1 MSELKKHE
9 RNAIMQMCDDGK
21 SAEQISVQ
29 LGLELEV
36 VESFVNN
43 FKDRVSRAK
52 LYGRIKELF
61 FSAGLSKQQIADQL
75 GIKIPVVTAALRT
88 GPDTSE
94 EAKKRLCRA
103 MKAQGCEIK
112 EIASTLGILPSKVV
126 YFLENTNTYETT
138 GGNPGFWYG
147 PNLLPQV
154 KNIMQMYDSGVS
166 YGQLALE
173 YGCSEAQ
180 IKSFIKRQLSRER
193 TDEE

>member
-1 MSELKKHE
+1 MLYL
-9 RNAIMQMCDDGK
+9 K
-21 SAEQISVQ
+21 SA
-29 LGLELEV
+29 
-36 VESFVNN
+36 
-43 FKDRVSRAK
+43 D
-52 LYGRIKELF
+52 GRYLIIT
-61 FSAGLSKQQIADQL
+61 SKR
-75 GIKIPVVTAALRT
+75 VVTAL
-88 GPDTSE
+88 
-94 EAKKRLCRA
+94 
-103 MKAQGCEIK
+103 Q
-112 EIASTLGILPSKVV
+112 
-126 YFLENTNTYETT
+126 ENTNTYETT